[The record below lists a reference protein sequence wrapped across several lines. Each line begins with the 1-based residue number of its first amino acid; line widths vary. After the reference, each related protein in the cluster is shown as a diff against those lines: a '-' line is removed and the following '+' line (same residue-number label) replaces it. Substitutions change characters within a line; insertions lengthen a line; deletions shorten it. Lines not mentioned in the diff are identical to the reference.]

1 MYQIYCSWM
10 YNAIVIMRMMMMMIR
25 NFHYPCV
32 AAKLRPSAWVEK
44 YILDTVIVMPVIMR
58 VLMMIMTNVSYPPMC
73 CCKVASKCMGR
84 EIHIGYR
91 DSDASDNENADD
103 EN

>member
-44 YILDTVIVMPVIMR
+44 YILDTEIVMPVIMR
-58 VLMMIMTNVSYPPMC
+58 MLMMKIDKCLLPMC
-73 CCKVASKCMGR
+73 CCKVVSKFMGR
-84 EIHIGYR
+84 EKHFRYC
-91 DSDASDNENADD
+91 DSYAGDNENADD